1 MKLLYP
7 TIEPHLSNTSPKLE
21 VSFLI
26 LARRPSHQSNT
37 FLNTKR
43 NKEINEMLN
52 TLQVGSEVIA
62 ASGILGKVKN
72 IKGEYVSIEVS
83 DSVEFKLQKSAI
95 ANILPKGTIDSIK

>member
-43 NKEINEMLN
+43 NKEINIKVSLFEARKTPLKN
-52 TLQVGSEVIA
+52 PKKIYKEV
-62 ASGILGKVKN
+62 
-72 IKGEYVSIEVS
+72 
-83 DSVEFKLQKSAI
+83 
-95 ANILPKGTIDSIK
+95 T